1 MARDIPQPRLLA
13 RWHFTNEQWREFLYY
28 EKLDSDSRNL
38 VDLKAVLIGG
48 LVIIFLI
55 AFFGA
60 AKGGL
65 GVFVFVIAA
74 GSLFI
79 GLCYLVHWLIR
90 RGNERRLQT
99 ETGEVQITSSWAN
112 VNGVVFKWGWNRPQI
127 YKDYIYLG
135 EEKMLLLQFTCTGR
149 IRVRGVTEQYERKCL
164 VPVPPGKEAEADFV
178 ISEITKGY
186 ADQKP
191 QQKN

>member
-1 MARDIPQPRLLA
+1 MARDNPQTRLLA
-13 RWHFTNEQWREFLYY
+13 HWHFTNEQWREFLYY
-28 EKLDSDSRNL
+28 EKLDSDIRNL

-48 LVIIFLI
+48 VVIIFLI

-65 GVFVFVIAA
+65 GVFLFVIAA

-79 GLCYLVHWLIR
+79 GLCYLVYWLIR
-90 RGNERRLQT
+90 RGNERKLQT
-99 ETGEVQITSSWAN
+99 VTGVVQITSSWVN
-112 VNGVVFKWGWNRPQI
+112 VNGVVFNWNWNRPQI

-149 IRVRGVTEQYERKCL
+149 ILVRGGTEQYERKCL
-164 VPVPPGKEAEADFV
+164 VPVPPGKEAEADYV

-186 ADQKP
+186 ADRKP
-191 QQKN
+191 NQ